1 MTKKQFLKNLRREL
15 SGLPRA
21 EITERVGFY
30 TEMIDDKME
39 DGMTEAEAIDSI
51 CTSDPI
57 GSKVK
62 ITDEDPGTRSKR
74 STTETVLL
82 ILGFPVWFSILAALF
97 AVIVTLIASLWS
109 IAVAFWAIFVSAAV
123 SAPCAAIASIFCLFS
138 GNVAMFGM
146 GMAAA
151 PTCAGVA
158 IIFFYIAKYFTIA
171 SAKIT
176 VWTFR
181 SIAKMFKRKEII

>member
-1 MTKKQFLKNLRREL
+1 MTKKIFLKKLRREL

-21 EITERVGFY
+21 EITERIGFY

-62 ITDEDPGTRSKR
+62 TTDVDLDARPKR
-74 STTETVLL
+74 TTTEIVLL
-82 ILGFPVWFSILAALF
+82 VLGFPVWFSVLAAGF
-97 AVIVTLIASLWS
+97 AVAVALIAALWS
-109 IAVAFWAIFVSAAV
+109 VVVVFWETALSTAVA
-123 SAPCAAIASIFCLFS
+123 APCAAIASIFCLFS

-158 IIFFYIAKYFTIA
+158 IIFYYIAKYFTIA

>member
-21 EITERVGFY
+21 EITERIGFY
-30 TEMIDDKME
+30 AEMIDDKME

-97 AVIVTLIASLWS
+97 AVVVALIAALWS
-109 IAVAFWAIFVSAAV
+109 VAVAFWATALSTAV
-123 SAPCAAIASIFCLFS
+123 AAPCAAIASIFYLFS

-158 IIFFYIAKYFTIA
+158 IIFYYIAKYFTIA

>member
-21 EITERVGFY
+21 EITERIGFY

-39 DGMTEAEAIDSI
+39 DGMAEADAIDSI

-82 ILGFPVWFSILAALF
+82 IIGFPVWFSVLVAGF
-97 AVIVTLIASLWS
+97 AVVVTLIASLWS

-151 PTCAGVA
+151 PTCAGVG
-158 IIFFYIAKYFTIA
+158 IIFYYIAKYFTIA
-171 SAKIT
+171 AAKIT